1 MSFIRKIKRKN
12 RVYLAEVENIRDG
25 VKVRQKVIRYLGLD
39 PVCVENDI
47 PFKIN
52 DLKVGPVKVFGAVI
66 ALESVAREL
75 GFFELLGDIAEPIL
89 TLVFAHCL
97 DYRSVDNA
105 KEWYDTTDLP
115 NIFGS
120 KKMPIKRLRNA
131 IETLSKI
138 DSSVIQKSVFEIYAI
153 FLAKIRLVLYTMQR
167 IHILLVSILA
177 LQTREKIKK
186 ACVIEN

>member
-1 MSFIRKIKRKN
+1 MEWKVAFIRKIKRKN

-39 PVCVENDI
+39 PICVENDI

-89 TLVFAHCL
+89 TLVFAHSL
-97 DYRSVDNA
+97 DYRSVDDA
-105 KEWYDTTDLP
+105 KEWYETTDLP
-115 NIFGS
+115 NIFGYQ
-120 KKMPIKRLRNA
+120 KMPINRLHNA
-131 IETLSKI
+131 IEMLSKR
-138 DSSVIQKSVFEIYAI
+138 DSSI
-153 FLAKIRLVLYTMQR
+153 
-167 IHILLVSILA
+167 
-177 LQTREKIKK
+177 
-186 ACVIEN
+186 